1 VDAVHLYCGESRAMG
16 EGETREVEGSEPLTT
31 KGGELQVGESR
42 AVAGGEDRR
51 VEGGSLSGLCGW
63 WSGRCKPT
71 RRGRWTAANH

>member
-1 VDAVHLYCGESRAMG
+1 VDAVHLYCGESRAMS
-16 EGETREVEGSEPLTT
+16 EGETREVEGGEPLPA

-63 WSGRCKPT
+63 WSGRCKPA
-71 RRGRWTAANH
+71 RRGWWMTANH